1 MSKILVTGAGGFIG
15 SHLAEYLVEKG
26 HEVKAFIH
34 YNSWNF
40 WGWLEKSEYINDI
53 EIFSG
58 DIRDYDSVYASM
70 KGIDYVFH
78 LAALV
83 GIPYSYYSSLANV
96 KTNIEGT
103 HNVLHAALELA
114 TKRIICCGSSAEAY
128 GTAQYLPIDENHPVN
143 PKSPYA
149 ATKAAADQLAQTF
162 YLSFNLPVTLV
173 RSFNIFGP
181 RQSARAVIPTII
193 SQALKGKKEI
203 QLGSLDTIRDYTY
216 VLDSVEGMF
225 QVGLH
230 DKTLGQVVH
239 LGNNK
244 GTSVRELIDIISK
257 LTKAELIIKVDE
269 KRIRPKQSEVLGL
282 ECDYSK
288 ALNLTGWRPR
298 YTLEEGLE
306 KTIEWSKENLN
317 IYKEGIYN
325 V

>member
-1 MSKILVTGAGGFIG
+1 MSKVLVTGAGGFIG
-15 SHLAEYLVEKG
+15 SHLTEYLVQKG
-26 HEVKAFIH
+26 YHVRAFIH

-40 WGWLEKSEYINDI
+40 WGWLEKSKYINEI

-58 DIRDYDSVYASM
+58 DIRDYDSVYDSM
-70 KGIDYVFH
+70 KEIDYVFH

-114 TKRIICCGSSAEAY
+114 TKRIICCGSSAEVY
-128 GTAQYLPIDENHPVN
+128 GNAQYLPIDEKHPVN

-162 YLSFNLPVTLV
+162 YLSFQLPITIV

-193 SQALKGKKEI
+193 SQALKGKKKI
-203 QLGSLDTIRDYTY
+203 QLGNLDTVRDYTY
-216 VLDSVEGMF
+216 VLDSVDGMF

-230 DKTLGQVVH
+230 EETLGEVVH

-257 LTKAELIIKVDE
+257 LTKTELVIKVDE
-269 KRIRPKQSEVLGL
+269 KRIRPKRSEVLGL

-288 ALNLTGWRPR
+288 ARNLTGWRPR

-306 KTIEWSKENLN
+306 KTVEWSKENLN